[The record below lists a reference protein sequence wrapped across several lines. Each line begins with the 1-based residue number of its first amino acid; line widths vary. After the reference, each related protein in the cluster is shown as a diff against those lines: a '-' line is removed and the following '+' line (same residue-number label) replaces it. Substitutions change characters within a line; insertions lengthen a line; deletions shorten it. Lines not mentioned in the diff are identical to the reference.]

1 MIGIPARIGKVTRKG
16 RENVISAGIVTRL
29 DMDPVQVLA
38 AAAERGL
45 NAVVVVGYD
54 TDGEEY
60 FASSV
65 ADGADALWLLERC
78 KKALISAGDA

>member
-16 RENVISAGIVTRL
+16 RENVVGAGIVTRL
-29 DMDPVQVLA
+29 DMDAVQVMA
-38 AAAERGL
+38 AAAEHGL
-45 NAVVVVGYD
+45 MAVVVVGYD
-54 TDGEEY
+54 ADGEEY

-78 KKALISAGDA
+78 KTALLSMGDA